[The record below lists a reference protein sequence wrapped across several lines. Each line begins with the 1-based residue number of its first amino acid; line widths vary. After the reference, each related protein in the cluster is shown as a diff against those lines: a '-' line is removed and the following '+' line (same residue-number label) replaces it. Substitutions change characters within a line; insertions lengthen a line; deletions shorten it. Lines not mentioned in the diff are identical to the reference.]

1 MPFNTNPRTLR
12 QLGII
17 SFSNFAAFFDFLIY
31 LYLADILSAAFFPAT
46 EATFIGKLQTLSL
59 FSAGYLS
66 RPIGALLLGRF
77 GDIKGRKATFYISA
91 SFIALTSLATAC
103 LPTYAQAGI
112 LAPILFFTARVA
124 QGMAFGAHSTL
135 GWVYLSEQAPK
146 SQMAFYSSVSSASFM
161 VGIVA
166 TLIIFKVIFN
176 TYTDQALVEYAWR
189 IPFVISACLATIA
202 VLLGR
207 YLTETPLFLSQKVK
221 RSYIPRYKNFS
232 LSFKRF
238 NAIFITV
245 LLSFYISS
253 LVIVVALLLPQMIT
267 HKFSIDP
274 SLLGFSNGLAILFL
288 SLGCVFFGLMADKGH
303 IGKALMIGSI
313 AVALQSL
320 AFYYHLQNSSGD
332 YILLMYTVLGFS
344 TGVISLCPVIM
355 VQLFPTRTRLTAVAL
370 SYNCTYAVVGG
381 ALPIGLMY
389 ATDYISFSPALYLT
403 FIGIVGVIIGM
414 YVMRAPP
421 LTSLSSQV

>member
-1 MPFNTNPRTLR
+1 M
-12 QLGII
+12 
-17 SFSNFAAFFDFLIY
+17 
-31 LYLADILSAAFFPAT
+31 
-46 EATFIGKLQTLSL
+46 
-59 FSAGYLS
+59 
-66 RPIGALLLGRF
+66 
-77 GDIKGRKATFYISA
+77 
-91 SFIALTSLATAC
+91 
-103 LPTYAQAGI
+103 
-112 LAPILFFTARVA
+112 
-124 QGMAFGAHSTL
+124 
-135 GWVYLSEQAPK
+135 SEQAPK

-166 TLIIFKVIFN
+166 TLIIFKIIFN

-189 IPFVISACLATIA
+189 IPFVISACMAILA

-207 YLTETPLFLSQKVK
+207 YLTETPLFLSQNFK
-221 RSYIPRYKNFS
+221 RPYIPRYKKFK

-253 LVIVVALLLPQMIT
+253 LVIVVALLLPQMIL
-267 HKFSIDP
+267 HKFSIDA
-274 SLLGFSNGLAILFL
+274 SLLAFSNGLAILFL
-288 SLGCVFFGLMADKGH
+288 ALGCVFFGLMADKGH
-303 IGKALMIGSI
+303 IGKALMIGST
-313 AVALQSL
+313 AVALLSL

-332 YILLMYTVLGFS
+332 YILLMYAILGFS

-370 SYNCTYAVVGG
+370 TYNCTYAVVGG
-381 ALPIGLMY
+381 VLPLALLY
-389 ATDYISFSPALYLT
+389 ATEQISFSPALYIT

-421 LTSLSSQV
+421 LASLNTQV